1 MVHEFGHGVGL
12 GHSTSTTATMFKD
25 TASGTVSKRSL
36 EQDDKNGIIAIY
48 GT

>member
-1 MVHEFGHGVGL
+1 
-12 GHSTSTTATMFKD
+12 MFKNINSD
-25 TASGTVSKRSL
+25 TVDKRSL

>member
-1 MVHEFGHGVGL
+1 
-12 GHSTSTTATMFKD
+12 MFESIN
-25 TASGTVSKRSL
+25 SGTVDKRSL